1 MTDDEYKVL
10 LTTVSAVAL
19 HALLGKHN
27 RSTDQLAREAV
38 VVAEQLLDEVDDVID
53 SQDHYR

>member
-10 LTTVSAVAL
+10 LTAVSAVAL
-19 HALLGKHN
+19 HALLAKHN

-53 SQDHYR
+53 GQEHYR

>member
-1 MTDDEYKVL
+1 MTHDEYKIL

-19 HALLGKHN
+19 HALLAKHS

-38 VVAEQLLDEVDDVID
+38 VVARQLLDEVEDAVEN
-53 SQDHYR
+53 S

>member
-1 MTDDEYKVL
+1 MTHDEYKIL

-19 HALLGKHN
+19 HALLAKHS

-38 VVAEQLLDEVDDVID
+38 VVAEQLLDEVEEAIE
-53 SQDHYR
+53 HR

>member
-1 MTDDEYKVL
+1 MTHDEYVVL

-19 HALLGKHN
+19 HALLAKHS

-38 VVAEQLLDEVDDVID
+38 VVAQQLLDEVDEVID
-53 SQDHYR
+53 SQQEHY